1 MTYGILRE
9 VSRDP
14 FKPASRSVNFRHCP
28 NCDAWLIDP
37 DFLSDFLMCPLCNH
51 LYTQNMMEV
60 PDDDVPL
67 EEVQIYK

>member
-14 FKPASRSVNFRHCP
+14 FKPASRSVKFRHCP

-51 LYTQNMMEV
+51 LYTPDMKEA
-60 PDDDVPL
+60 PDDDVSL
-67 EEVQIYK
+67 EEVQLYK

>member
-14 FKPASRSVNFRHCP
+14 FNPTSRSVSFRHCP

-37 DFLSDFLMCPLCNH
+37 DFLSDFF
-51 LYTQNMMEV
+51 
-60 PDDDVPL
+60 DVPF
-67 EEVQIYK
+67 VQSSVHPKHEGSPG